1 MALQRE
7 NEYDDVTQLFSVHLS
22 EFKRKLWTC
31 LPAEIVSYE
40 AKTRRA
46 RVAPL
51 IQMRMVDGS
60 VLDMPE
66 IVNVPVL
73 SPGVGEMLITYGL
86 AAGDVVL
93 LLFSQRG
100 LVEFKKEWSLSSPTP
115 GRMMS
120 MSDALALPGFGPSL
134 VQATE
139 EDFLDAADEKID
151 EGKSHA
157 TNPRAAEEN
166 SFRIQAMDGETYLEV
181 SPGRIRMR
189 ADQIQFLKGNGAFW
203 TRDLDPTGSFNQ
215 TQPNGSES

>member
-1 MALQRE
+1 MLLQKE
-7 NEYDDVTQLFSVHLS
+7 NEYDDITQLFGVHLS
-22 EFKRKLWTC
+22 GFKRRLWTC

-51 IQMRMVDGS
+51 IQMRMANGS

-66 IVNVPVL
+66 IANVPVL
-73 SPGVGEMLITYGL
+73 SPGVGDMLITYGL
-86 AAGDVVL
+86 VEGDVVL

-100 LVEFKKEWSLSSPTP
+100 LVDFKKDWGKSSPTP
-115 GRMMS
+115 GRVMA
-120 MSDALALPGFGPSL
+120 MSDALALPGFGPTL

-151 EGKSHA
+151 EGRSHG
-157 TNPRAAEEN
+157 TDPRAAEEG
-166 SFRIQAMDGETYLEV
+166 SIRIQAMDGETYLEV

-189 ADQIQFLKGNGAFW
+189 ADTIQFLKGNGAYW
-203 TRDLDPTGSFNQ
+203 TRDLDPTGTFNQ